1 MTLPP
6 LYRQLRNHV
15 GTIANALD
23 VVEQCDQRQEW
34 GLDADAKRERAL
46 RTIEARIVALCETAG
61 VRSRFHE
68 SLTDQIY
75 ALQQEN
81 QQLRE
86 RLKHAD
92 AALVRYAQGVAA

>member
-34 GLDADAKRERAL
+34 GLDDPATTRERAL
-46 RTIEARIVALCETAG
+46 KTIEQRMIAACE
-61 VRSRFHE
+61 
-68 SLTDQIY
+68 LI
-75 ALQQEN
+75 ALQPAERHALVQQIARLKAEN
-81 QQLRE
+81 ARLQAANVQARE
-86 RLKHAD
+86 R
-92 AALVRYAQGVAA
+92 V

>member
-6 LYRQLRNHV
+6 LYLQLENHVLTIAAQLR
-15 GTIANALD
+15 
-23 VVEQCDQRQEW
+23 VVRECEQRQAW
-34 GLDADAKRERAL
+34 GLDGDAKRERAL

-92 AALVRYAQGVAA
+92 AALVLYAQGVAA